1 MKKDDRSG
9 LNPFTGKSHLDVIN
23 DDKFL
28 QQCKNEYNKIIR
40 SKKLLDNTKKGI
52 LVNHV
57 ASNLINAVEDYLAAI
72 GRSDYTRNYYDWEFH
87 VVGENVLNAFCMPGG
102 KIVFFAGMFNVIK
115 SEDEIAFILAHE
127 MAHAL
132 LDHSRTQQSA
142 QTVKNGITT
151 LARLGSIGLS
161 IAGFG
166 EAAALGRAV
175 TNVADVGSE
184 FFVMK
189 PFGRGHEIEAD
200 KLGMFITHLA
210 GYDISKM
217 PEFWARFSKHSSNNH
232 DFFST
237 HPADNKR
244 IDAMKE
250 VITSINNGVD
260 FYSTPILSNKKSSS
274 RSNNLTCKNCGHP
287 IESTDS
293 FCINCGTKINNEPVL
308 NQNKIS
314 SSNPYFDKN
323 SDVAAVSDVIDN
335 KETCPNCG
343 EEIKADNNFCINC
356 GTKIE
361 PNHPL
366 KENHISKIKNT
377 CPNCGEVLKENYK
390 FCTHC
395 GEELEKE
402 FKEMV
407 CPNCGSSISEN
418 DNFCIECGTKLTE
431 ESTNNNL
438 VCSECGEK
446 VLPEDKFCI
455 NCGKKLNN

>member
-28 QQCKNEYNKIIR
+28 EQCKNEYNKIIR
-40 SKKLLDNTKKGI
+40 SKKLLDKTKQGI

-72 GRSDYTRNYYDWEFH
+72 GRSDYTRDYYDWEFH

-102 KIVFFAGMFNVIK
+102 KIVFFAGMFNVIET
-115 SEDEIAFILAHE
+115 EDEIAFILAHE

-184 FFVMK
+184 FLVMK

-217 PEFWARFSKHSSNNH
+217 PEFWARFSKRSSNNV

-237 HPADNKR
+237 HPADDKR

-260 FYSTPILSNKKSSS
+260 FYNTPILGNQNSSQSSNH
-274 RSNNLTCKNCGHP
+274 LTCKNCGAE

-293 FCINCGTKINNEPVL
+293 FCT
-308 NQNKIS
+308 
-314 SSNPYFDKN
+314 
-323 SDVAAVSDVIDN
+323 
-335 KETCPNCG
+335 NCG
-343 EEIKADNNFCINC
+343 EEIKN
-356 GTKIE
+356 E
-361 PNHPL
+361 PILN
-366 KENHISKIKNT
+366 KNT
-377 CPNCGEVLKENYK
+377 ISNSNPYFDENYNVVAISNDIDSK
-390 FCTHC
+390 N
-395 GEELEKE
+395 
-402 FKEMV
+402 V
-407 CPNCGSSISEN
+407 CPNCGAEIEEGN
-418 DNFCIECGTKLTE
+418 NFCIECGTKIDFNHPLKDNYISKLENTCP
-431 ESTNNNL
+431 N
-438 VCSECGEK
+438 CGEAVK
-446 VLPEDKFCI
+446 EIIVSVQIVEK
-455 NCGKKLNN
+455 N